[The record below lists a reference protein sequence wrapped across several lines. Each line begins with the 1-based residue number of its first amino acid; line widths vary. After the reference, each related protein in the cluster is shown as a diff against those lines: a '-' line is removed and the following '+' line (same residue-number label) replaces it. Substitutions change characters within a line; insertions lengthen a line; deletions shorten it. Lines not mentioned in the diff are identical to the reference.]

1 MRDVPPS
8 PVADDGPA
16 FGTYAGRF
24 EDSNL
29 GLADR
34 GVGWLGRLIAEKR
47 WQWFAAFDD
56 AVAVGGAVV
65 DTGLVGTAF
74 LWVVDRETGA
84 LLADAD
90 LVMPSPLVTVA
101 TRPASGVVARVDLP
115 RRRLRITRTD
125 EAVAVDA
132 RFAGVDVALA
142 ASTRDRTAVSA
153 VCPVPGR
160 DRGVNVTQK
169 DTCIPFDGHV
179 AADRRHAFDGV
190 GALDY
195 SHGLLARETTWRWAI
210 GSCRTAAG
218 LPVGFNLVSGFNDG
232 LENAVWVDGDPEAV
246 GTATV
251 EADGD
256 VRHVRTDCGTVD
268 ATLSVE
274 AVREEDLDVGVIASQ
289 YVQPLG
295 AWSGTVA
302 GHRIEG
308 VGVAERHRARW

>member
-24 EDSNL
+24 DDTAL

-34 GVGWLGRLIAEKR
+34 GVGWLRRLRSEKR

-65 DTGLVGTAF
+65 DTGLVGNAF
-74 LWVVDRETGA
+74 LWVADRESGTV
-84 LLADAD
+84 LADAD
-90 LVMPSPLVTVA
+90 LVVPSPLVTVA

-115 RRRLRITRTD
+115 RRRLRITRTGA
-125 EAVAVDA
+125 AVAVDA

-142 ASTRDRTAVSA
+142 ASTADRQAVSA
-153 VCPVPGR
+153 VCPVPDR
-160 DRGVNVTQK
+160 DGGVNVTQK
-169 DTCIPFDGHV
+169 EPCVPFEGHV
-179 AADRRHAFDGV
+179 AVDRTYAFDGV

-195 SHGLLARETTWRWAI
+195 SHGLLARETEWRWAI
-210 GSCRTAAG
+210 GSGRAADG
-218 LPVGFNLVSGFNDG
+218 TSVGFNLVSGFNDG
-232 LENAVWVDGDPEAV
+232 LENALWVDGEPTAV
-246 GTATV
+246 GEATI
-251 EADGD
+251 EPDGD
-256 VRHVRTDCGTVD
+256 AWRARTDCGTVD

-274 AVREEDLDVGVIASQ
+274 GVRAEDIDVGVIASE
-289 YVQPLG
+289 YTQPLG
-295 AWSGTVA
+295 AWTGTVA
-302 GHRIEG
+302 DRRVEG